1 MKLTEIFNKQI
12 KLHWEMARY
21 AEGESTA
28 IFKLP
33 SSDDGSHI
41 EVIFESEIV
50 KNEGLLYDE
59 MIVHIEF
66 LYFDEKGKSTASL
79 IHRNKEQFLIFS
91 GVYQAIKEYL
101 KEWDVD
107 IIMFSAVDS
116 KRVALYKKFIDKYA
130 HKLGFKLSQ
139 VNDYDQNPNY
149 IWSKFVLEKI

>member
-1 MKLTEIFNKQI
+1 MKLTEIFDKQI
-12 KLHWEMARY
+12 KLHWEMSRY

-33 SSDDGSHI
+33 SSDNGSHI
-41 EVIFESEIV
+41 EVFFESEIV
-50 KNEGLLYDE
+50 KNEELLYDE

-66 LYFDEKGKSTASL
+66 LYRDETGGYTTNL

-107 IIMFSAVDS
+107 FIVFSAVDS
-116 KRVALYKKFIDKYA
+116 KRVALYKKFVDKYA
-130 HKLGFKLSQ
+130 HKLGFKLREK
-139 VNDYDQNPNY
+139 NDYDQNPDH